1 MVIIIYFYIIY
12 YLWRKLHETMDSP
25 AHVALAAFNAAI
37 IVALM
42 DLILIAEDAKKKVSL
57 AYKSEKVFE
66 EQALATHSL
75 LYHYHLSVVLR
86 DDELKTILEQRET
99 DCLNNASNACE
110 ETNRLMQQAQDAGK
124 NVLSKIK
131 QILGVLS
138 HEEIREQIM
147 LWDNTLI
154 YWYVLYLW
162 EMKHEQQGP
171 LSLNKE
177 CFDHIFTRLTSILTF
192 HIEKGTYPRMNDIQR
207 DITILENDNQEWIES
222 GCEVCPISRI
232 TIVIL
237 KEVMRRAAL

>member
-1 MVIIIYFYIIY
+1 
-12 YLWRKLHETMDSP
+12 MDSP
-25 AHVALAAFNAAI
+25 AHVALAACNAAI

-42 DLILIAEDAKKKVSL
+42 DLIRVAEDAKKKASH
-57 AYKSEKVFE
+57 AYKSEKKFE

-154 YWYVLYLW
+154 YWYVCHLW
-162 EMKHEQQGP
+162 KLKEEQHSSQSTRLDG
-171 LSLNKE
+171 
-177 CFDHIFTRLTSILTF
+177 IFMRLTSQ
-192 HIEKGTYPRMNDIQR
+192 IEHGSYPELSEIQR
-207 DITILENDNQEWIES
+207 DIKILEDETQKWINS
-222 GCEVCPISRI
+222 CPITLI
-232 TIVIL
+232 TLVIL
-237 KEVMRRAAL
+237 YEVKRRAAL